1 MLMMATHVDNL
12 DEGVVLHQN
21 MHGHDSLQVLPE
33 KKNQHF
39 FCTILLQ

>member
-1 MLMMATHVDNL
+1 MLMLPTHVDNL

-21 MHGHDSLQVLPE
+21 MPGRDSIKVIPE
-33 KKNQHF
+33 KKNNYF